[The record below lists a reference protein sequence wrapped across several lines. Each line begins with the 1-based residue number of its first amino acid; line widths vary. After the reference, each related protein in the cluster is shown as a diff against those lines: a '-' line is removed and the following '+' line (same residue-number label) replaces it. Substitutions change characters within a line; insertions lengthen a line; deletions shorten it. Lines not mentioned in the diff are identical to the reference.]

1 VTTTTSTSTTATTA
15 TTVTTTTT
23 TTIAKIPSEIDQIS
37 FQTMAV
43 AHKMFA
49 SIVSILLNFYT

>member
-23 TTIAKIPSEIDQIS
+23 IAKIPSEIDRIS